1 MPLTFP
7 QHPQVLPT
15 PKCSCFPIF
24 IVAKSQL
31 TLSWPGTEP
40 SGLRPF
46 LIGSAKGEV
55 DGESD
60 LSRGRCWQGRGGVQW
75 ACAASPLG
83 QALSLG
89 TLPPPPSA
97 SPAQERPA
105 KLPSFLPL
113 GSTSIQGR
121 IIPGGHT
128 MALISRGAR
137 HRDPAHTKSHIFP
150 VSTQRV
156 RAGPRAAIS

>member
-1 MPLTFP
+1 MGKAIFP
-7 QHPQVLPT
+7 EED
-15 PKCSCFPIF
+15 
-24 IVAKSQL
+24 A
-31 TLSWPGTEP
+31 
-40 SGLRPF
+40 
-46 LIGSAKGEV
+46 
-55 DGESD
+55 
-60 LSRGRCWQGRGGVQW
+60 GRGGVESSGP
-75 ACAASPLG
+75 APPAPSG

-89 TLPPPPSA
+89 TLPSLPSA

-156 RAGPRAAIS
+156 RAGPRSAIS